1 MQTEKSKIEGQFQIL
16 NQTCSAAIADAEAR
30 VFEREE
36 SKTKRERISILDE
49 LPKDRGQRV
58 SDYVESVSRYQESS
72 VITLVRT
79 HVN

>member
-1 MQTEKSKIEGQFQIL
+1 MQTEKSKIKGQLQIL

-36 SKTKRERISILDE
+36 SKTKRERNSILDE

-58 SDYVESVSRYQESS
+58 SVESVSRYQESS